1 MTAVVIWYGNT
12 GMADGHNGKG
22 YDGDQGHIVGE
33 EHAHKEG
40 HQDERKG
47 QSLCGMYPGQ
57 KGMH

>member
-1 MTAVVIWYGNT
+1 MIWYGNT

-40 HQDERKG
+40 HQNERKG